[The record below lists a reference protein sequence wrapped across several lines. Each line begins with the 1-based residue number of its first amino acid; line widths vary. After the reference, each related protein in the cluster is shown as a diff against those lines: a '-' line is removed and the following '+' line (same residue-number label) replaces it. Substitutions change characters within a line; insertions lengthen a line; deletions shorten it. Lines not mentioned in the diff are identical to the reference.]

1 MSREHDMEQYQTHTA
16 PLEEFLVEV
25 GMNYTDFA
33 KIIGVSSGT
42 PSGWVRQEKMPKW
55 VLLAIEALRKAKP
68 SDVRLIVSPGAKL
81 AAVRSVLD
89 AMSVP
94 YKEI

>member
-1 MSREHDMEQYQTHTA
+1 MAREHDMEQYQTSTA

-25 GMNYTDFA
+25 GMNYSDFA
-33 KIIGVSSGT
+33 KLVGVSSGT
-42 PSGWVRQEKMPKW
+42 PSAWVRQKKMPKW

-68 SDVRLIVSPGAKL
+68 SDVRLIVSPGSKL
-81 AAVRSVLD
+81 AAIQSVLN

-94 YKEI
+94 FKEI